1 MQVTL
6 LHTPA
11 SILGGFSGFALD
23 ARGREW
29 VFSLKADGTPF
40 FAGRNSASHPNHYD
54 LVEMPRSLARAVR
67 AAIRKAMH

>member
-11 SILGGFSGFALD
+11 SNLEGFSGFALD

-29 VFSLKADGTPF
+29 AFSLMPDRTPF
-40 FAGRNSASHPNHYD
+40 FVARNSASHPNHYD

-67 AAIRKAMH
+67 AAILKAMH